1 LDQIVTIQLFGQ
13 THTFKANSEV
23 TKAEEV
29 ADFLVR
35 EVNRVE
41 GQQTDKSSNMSKLTI
56 LMLAALNIANEHME
70 LIRNHSELLD
80 DVSNRTAN
88 LIRTLDNCVQ

>member
-70 LIRNHSELLD
+70 LIRNHSKLLD

-88 LIRTLDNCVQ
+88 LIRTLDSSVQ